1 MLYKGKMEVEKE
13 KGQELEKFCHVPPKD
28 CGRGEAIFDQEFV
41 FPNGM
46 RMAIQVITSEEPDT
60 ETCWTQG
67 VLFDKDGNELGCT
80 DVGETFLGE
89 YQIMDTE
96 TKEEYLVEV
105 VLK

>member
-1 MLYKGKMEVEKE
+1 MEVEKE

-41 FPNGM
+41 FENGM
-46 RMAIQVITSEEPDT
+46 RMAIQVIASENPDT
-60 ETCWTQG
+60 EECWTQG
-67 VLFDKDGNELGCT
+67 VLFNKIGIEVGCT

-89 YQIMDTE
+89 YQIKDTVYSN
-96 TKEEYLVEV
+96 EYLVEV